1 MAYITIQRHGENS
14 GLKFAQT
21 EPDLYDISNSENG
34 LLKPNLFSGKKSPL
48 MNESR
53 LRQPELRSY
62 LKRKVSFQTFI
73 LFLWFTCGYLAPQAS
88 RR

>member
-1 MAYITIQRHGENS
+1 MAYVIIQRHGENS
-14 GLKFAQT
+14 GST
-21 EPDLYDISNSENG
+21 EPYDISNSENG
-34 LLKPNLFSGKKSPL
+34 LLKPNLFSGKKSPF

-62 LKRKVSFQTFI
+62 LKRKVSFQKFI

-88 RR
+88 GLARR